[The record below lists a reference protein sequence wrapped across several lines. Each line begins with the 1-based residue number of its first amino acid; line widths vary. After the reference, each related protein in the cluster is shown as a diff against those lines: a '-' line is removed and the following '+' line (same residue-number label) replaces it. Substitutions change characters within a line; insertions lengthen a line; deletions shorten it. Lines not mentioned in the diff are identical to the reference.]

1 MQKLWVYNLNK
12 TIYKGNVNFDFLF
25 FALSKKI
32 SIIFYLPIIL
42 FYKFL
47 SLFRIIDKKRYIEKF
62 YSFMV
67 FFDDKNFLV
76 EDFWILN
83 IVT

>member
-1 MQKLWVYNLNK
+1 MQKLWVYNFNK

-47 SLFRIIDKKRYIEKF
+47 SLFRIIDNKR
-62 YSFMV
+62 
-67 FFDDKNFLV
+67 
-76 EDFWILN
+76 
-83 IVT
+83 